1 MVPTLNI
8 IGAFILGGL
17 IPFGVMGAV
26 IGYYWA
32 RADVRKAVFQWFNEH
47 WPVEFNAVAKD
58 MPYDCSTCSTPCNDA
73 MSYCPGCAKE
83 LDIFR
88 GIGDT
93 DGRS

>member
-1 MVPTLNI
+1 MGATLNI

-32 RADVRKAVFQWFNEH
+32 RADVRKAVFEWFNEH
-47 WPVEFNAVAKD
+47 WSEDYSAVYEQANERK
-58 MPYDCSTCSTPCNDA
+58 
-73 MSYCPGCAKE
+73 
-83 LDIFR
+83 LFR
-88 GIGDT
+88 GIGWNRAMADYEKDEDK